1 MSDSFALKKLKDE
14 ARDTL
19 RKAIVLYLD
28 LLEEMGT
35 SLGGPTED
43 FYADNCTVPVCDFW
57 HGSERF
63 EISVGPLELVEGCRS
78 PEESGHRCVEGR
90 EIRQHR
96 GLGSICDGA
105 KNPGSRERNGRE
117 VTDGDVER
125 G

>member
-78 PEESGHRCVEGR
+78 PEKSQAIAAWKEGEFDSIEAWDLYATER
-90 EIRQHR
+90 KILDH
-96 GLGSICDGA
+96 GS
-105 KNPGSRERNGRE
+105 
-117 VTDGDVER
+117 VTEGK
-125 G
+125 